1 MATRHRTPSDA
12 LEPAILRAAETL
24 LEESGPE
31 ALSVRRIADRAHV
44 APMGLYTRFDGK
56 YGVVDALFKEGYAM
70 LAASIRETSADPDVV
85 GAFRRAGG
93 AYRELALEHPAR
105 YRLMFLHAV
114 PGCTPSASAIETAN
128 DAFQALVGAA
138 ARCIDAGALRP
149 ADPAA
154 IAQQVW
160 ATCHGWVSLELSGIN
175 FAADLEVGYAELLD
189 LVLRGLSAPDDVA
202 PTASG
207 QRPSRSGDSSIEV

>member
-12 LEPAILRAAETL
+12 LEPAILRAAEAL
-24 LEESGPE
+24 LEEGGPD
-31 ALSVRRIADRAHV
+31 ALSVRRIAERANV

-56 YGVVDALFKEGYAM
+56 YGVVDALFKEGFAV
-70 LAASIRETSADPDVV
+70 LAATIHATAADPDVV
-85 GAFRRAGG
+85 GAFRRAGS
-93 AYRELALEHPAR
+93 AYRELAREHPAR

-114 PGCTPSASAIETAN
+114 PGFTPSASAIETAN

-138 ARCIDAGALRP
+138 ARCVDAGVLRP
-149 ADPAA
+149 AEPAA

-175 FAADLEVGYAELLD
+175 FAEDLDAGYEELLD
-189 LVLRGLSAPDDVA
+189 LVLRGLAANDDAV
-202 PTASG
+202 PASTG